1 MNNHSNTSTAPPL
14 PRTSALLLKF
24 LGSMNL
30 AITLLVALSIAAIIG
45 TVLQQNQPYTDYI
58 IKFGPF
64 WFDVFKQIGLYDV
77 YSSAWFL
84 FILFFLV
91 LSTSTCIY
99 RNAPNMLHEMREYRQ
114 NIQLKTLENYLNTNS
129 WLLTQPIEDIQHVV
143 QKILPH
149 NGYSA
154 RLKDDGSYVLISGMK
169 GGASRLGY
177 ILTHLAIVLICI
189 GGLMDGNAIL
199 KAREM
204 LGQVVP
210 ETKNIAAS
218 DVPQISRLGI
228 NNQSFRGSVSIPE
241 GRQTDVLFLNYK
253 DGYLVQELPFS
264 VEVKDFRIEHYE
276 SGQPKSFESDLV
288 VYDDRLNQPLDK
300 TISVNHPLI
309 YDGYSIYQAS
319 FSDGG
324 SKLEML
330 AWPLMGVNKQPQ
342 KVSTKVGDEFQMNI
356 SNEPWILESS
366 NFRLFNINPS
376 ENPDKQFEN
385 SGPSV
390 QFKMRNKMGEAKEY
404 LNYMVPVERD
414 GAYYYLSGVRASPAE
429 EFRYLYLPVDD
440 KGGLGRFMAYLQA
453 LGDEQLLQ
461 KIVAEQNFMGSN
473 LPTKETAELNEA
485 MVNVVGLFLKNGMSG
500 VLEQVEK
507 NAPADKLEEV
517 SGLYVRVLQQMLG
530 AVYVE
535 VLIKEGVDVNRVG
548 VDEGKA
554 EFFDAAAAAIGAMAR
569 YGSPVYFQLSSF
581 VHHQASGLQIAKAP
595 GKNLVYPGCAML
607 ILGVFLMFYA
617 PQQRLWAWIE
627 KTDEGVKLV
636 LAGHAIRNKLDFS
649 KQFKKIQAQFERVL
663 NG

>member
-1 MNNHSNTSTAPPL
+1 MNNPSATHIST

-64 WFDVFKQIGLYDV
+64 WFEVFKQIGLYDV
-77 YSSAWFL
+77 YSSGWFL

-99 RNAPNMLHEMREYRQ
+99 RNAPNMLREMREYRQ
-114 NIQLKTLENYLNTNS
+114 NIQLKTLSNYSNS
-129 WLLTQPIEDIQHVV
+129 YSWELKQSMEDIQHVV
-143 QKILPH
+143 QKIFPH

-154 RLKDDGSYVLISGMK
+154 RLKDGDGYTLIAGMK
-169 GGASRLGY
+169 GAGSRMGY

-189 GGLMDGNAIL
+189 GGLIDGNAVL
-199 KAREM
+199 KAQQM
-204 LGQVVP
+204 LGQLAPETRNIPANEVP
-210 ETKNIAAS
+210 E
-218 DVPQISRLGI
+218 ISRLGI
-228 NNQSFRGSVSIPE
+228 NHLSFRGSVSIPE
-241 GRQTDVLFLNYK
+241 GSQSDVTFINYK

-288 VYDDRLNQPLDK
+288 VYDERLEKPLQQ

-324 SKLEML
+324 SELELL
-330 AWPLMGVNKQPQ
+330 AWPIVGGSKQPK
-342 KVSTKVGDEFQMNI
+342 KVETKVGNDLQMNLYKQ
-356 SNEPWILESS
+356 PWVLETS

-376 ENPDKQFEN
+376 KDPTKKFEN
-385 SGPSV
+385 VGPSV
-390 QFKMRNKMGEAKEY
+390 QFKMRNKTGEAKEY
-404 LNYMVPVERD
+404 LNYMVPVDRD
-414 GAYYYLSGVRASPAE
+414 GALYYLSGVRSSPAE
-429 EFRYLYLPVDD
+429 EFRYLYVPVDD
-440 KGGLGRFMAYLQA
+440 AGGINRFMAYLQA
-453 LGDEQLLQ
+453 LSDEPLLREIAGKENFTGAQLPSKDAAQ
-461 KIVAEQNFMGSN
+461 F
-473 LPTKETAELNEA
+473 NEA
-485 MVNVVGLFLKNGMSG
+485 MIRLTGLFVKSGMDG
-500 VLEQVEK
+500 VIEQVEK
-507 NAPADKLEEV
+507 NVPLDKRKDVKE
-517 SGLYVRVLQQMLG
+517 LYVRVLQQMLG
-530 AVYVE
+530 AVYID
-535 VLIKEGVDVNRVG
+535 VLTKEGVDVSLG
-548 VDEGKA
+548 VDEKKA
-554 EFFDAAAAAIGAMAR
+554 AFFDAASAAIGSIGR

-617 PQQRLWAWIE
+617 PQQRLWAWLE
-627 KTDEGVKLV
+627 PTEDGVKFV
-636 LAGHAIRNKLDFS
+636 LAGHAIRNKIDFA
-649 KQFKKIQAQFERVL
+649 KQYDQIQAQFNRVL
-663 NG
+663 TG